1 MRWLK
6 CCLLLLQGYDAPYS
20 LAAIAPR
27 PFLIAN
33 GELDPRCPIAGLE
46 APIMAARQAYERLGC
61 SQNLKVYYEECLPH
75 APSQGLDNT
84 VNAWLDLHLLR
95 AESNGASA

>member
-1 MRWLK
+1 MH
-6 CCLLLLQGYDAPYS
+6 LQGYDATYS

-46 APIMAARQAYERLGC
+46 APVLAARQAYEKLGC
-61 SQNLKVYYEECLPH
+61 PQNLKVFYEKGLAH
-75 APSQGLDNT
+75 APSEGLDDA
-84 VNAWLDLHLLR
+84 VNAWMDVHLLCT
-95 AESNGASA
+95 ESNDASA